1 MEKQIV
7 GREVEIETLSKI
19 LNSEEAEFLAI
30 YGRRRVGKTYLIRQ
44 YFRKASCIFFEI
56 TGKRE
61 CGLKEQLETFK
72 VAFEKVFLRGYEIA
86 PPKSWREAF
95 KMLTRSLKE
104 IPASEKVV
112 LFFDELPWLVTPRSQ
127 FMQTLDHI
135 WNTEWSELANL
146 KLIVC
151 GSAASWMLKQFIYT
165 KGGLHNRITARIDLK
180 AFTLKEV
187 KNYLNYRGITLNSQQ
202 IVELYM
208 SMGGVPF
215 YLNSVEKG
223 LSAAQN
229 INKICFTK
237 PGMLFDEFNKL
248 YKSLFDKSETH
259 IEIIRAIAVHRGGA
273 SLEQILKNSP
283 HSTSGGLFKERLDE
297 LETSGFIQSFLPY
310 KAHKKGIY
318 YKIYDEYTYFYLQ
331 WIEDFARRSLS
342 KELNHWEKI
351 SQTPNWYNWSGY
363 AFESI
368 CFKHINKIR
377 RSLGIDSIISKAGSF
392 RYVPIGK
399 KEKGAQIDLLFDR
412 ADRVITLCEIKYC
425 TGKFTIDK
433 KYSEDLDNKIDVF
446 RRITKTKKQIFL
458 AMITPY
464 GVNRNEYSDRL
475 VSKEITLDDFFL

>member
-7 GREVEIETLSKI
+7 GREAEIETLSKI

-44 YFRKASCIFFEI
+44 YFRKASCVLFEI

-61 CGLKEQLETFK
+61 GGLKEQLETFK
-72 VAFEKVFLRGYEIA
+72 IAFEKAFLRGYEIA
-86 PPKSWREAF
+86 SPKSWQDAF

-112 LFFDELPWLVTPRSQ
+112 LFFDELPWLVTPRSK

-135 WNTEWSELANL
+135 WNTEWSELPNL

-151 GSAASWMLKQFIYT
+151 GPAASWMLKHFIYT
-165 KGGLHNRITARIDLK
+165 KGGLHNRITARIELK

-187 KNYLNYRGITLNSQQ
+187 KNYLNYRKTPLNNQQ
-202 IVELYM
+202 VVERYM
-208 SMGGVPF
+208 SIGGVPF

-237 PGMLFDEFNKL
+237 SGILFDEFNKL
-248 YKSLFDKSETH
+248 YKSLFDKSEAH
-259 IEIIRAIAVHRGGA
+259 IEIIRAIAAHREGA
-273 SLEQILKNSP
+273 SLEQILKKTL
-283 HSTSGGLFKERLDE
+283 HSTSGGIFKERLDE

-331 WIEDFARRSLS
+331 WIEDFARRTLPEES
-342 KELNHWEKI
+342 NYWEKF

-368 CFKHINKIR
+368 CFKHINGIR
-377 RSLGIDSIISKAGSF
+377 KSLGIDSIISKTGSF
-392 RYVPIGK
+392 RYAPTGK
-399 KEKGAQIDLLFDR
+399 GKKGAQIDLLFDR
-412 ADRVITLCEIKYC
+412 ADRVVTLCEIKYC

-433 KYSEDLDNKIDVF
+433 RYSEILDNKIDVF
-446 RRITKTKKQIFL
+446 RQITKTNKQIFL
-458 AMITPY
+458 AMVTPY